1 MKKNTFAELKE
12 KERAAKR
19 AVIVDA
25 AERVFGVKPFNKV
38 NIRDIAAEAGISH
51 ATIYRYFP
59 DQQTLFVEAF
69 LRGVQKILAR
79 VDGIVETPNSAH
91 VLEAVAQSIIDF
103 LSGND
108 HYFRMMTHFMLDGDL
123 APALLER
130 LNNAERSLL
139 DKIEAIFVADGAR
152 ENTRALA
159 HAFFAALNGILI
171 SFRDYPGRDREAVL
185 VHMQALGRLIAERFS
200 KQ

>member
-1 MKKNTFAELKE
+1 MKKNTFAKLKE
-12 KERAAKR
+12 KERDAKR
-19 AVIVDA
+19 AVIIDA
-25 AERVFGVKPFNKV
+25 AERVFAAKPFNKV

-69 LRGVQKILAR
+69 LRGVDEILDR
-79 VDGIVETPNSAH
+79 VDTVVELQDGSQA
-91 VLEAVAQSIIDF
+91 LEAIAESLIGF

-123 APALLER
+123 APTLLER
-130 LNNAERSLL
+130 LNDAERSLL
-139 DKIEAIFVADGAR
+139 DRIEAIFVADGAT
-152 ENTRALA
+152 ENSRAMA

-171 SFRDYPGRDREAVL
+171 SFRDYPGRDRKEVL
-185 VHMQALGRLIAERFS
+185 VHMQALGKLIAERFS
-200 KQ
+200 QN

>member
-1 MKKNTFAELKE
+1 MKKNTFADLKE
-12 KERAAKR
+12 KERKAKR
-19 AVIVDA
+19 EVIIDA

-69 LRGVQKILAR
+69 LRGVDEILAR
-79 VDGIVETPNSAH
+79 VDAVVKTQDGFH
-91 VLEAVAQSIIDF
+91 VLEAVAESFIGF

-108 HYFRMMTHFMLDGDL
+108 HYFRMMTHFMLDGNL

-130 LNNAERSLL
+130 LNAAERSLL
-139 DKIEAIFVADGAR
+139 DKIEAIFVADGAT

-185 VHMQALGRLIAERFS
+185 SHMQSLGRLIAKRFG
-200 KQ
+200 QN